1 MRNSARTLE
10 AVVAMRD
17 CVIAVSDCAP
27 ALSNQALAVSALR
40 MGYARIL
47 RSVVR
52 SMSAAHELALFETSI
67 VGNLSPTLTRS
78 ES

>member
-10 AVVAMRD
+10 AVVAMRNPAL
-17 CVIAVSDCAP
+17 AVSNCAP
-27 ALSNQALAVSALR
+27 VLSNQAFAVSALR
-40 MGYARIL
+40 TGFARIL

-52 SMSAAHELALFETSI
+52 SMGAAHELALFETSI
-67 VGNLSPTLTRS
+67 VGNFSPTLTRS